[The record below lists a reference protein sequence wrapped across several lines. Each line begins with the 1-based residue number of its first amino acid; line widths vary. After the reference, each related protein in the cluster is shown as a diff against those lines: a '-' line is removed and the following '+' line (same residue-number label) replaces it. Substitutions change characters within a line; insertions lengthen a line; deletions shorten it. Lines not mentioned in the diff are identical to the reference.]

1 MKRSEINAAVKWA
14 DELLKK
20 NNIRLPLYAYWDMET
35 WKAHRSELDTVKKV
49 MLGWDITDFGTGDF
63 STVGA
68 VLYTV
73 RNGDMNDANVGVPY
87 CEKYIV
93 MKEGQRLPKHYHVF
107 KTEDIINRANG
118 VLAVYLWNTNEAGE
132 QLDTDVHVFM
142 DGIEC
147 VFKAGEEI
155 LVYPGNSISL
165 KPHIAHIFGPKPG
178 MGDLVVGEVSKV
190 NDDNTDNYFL
200 EPTARFADIE
210 EDEPALHPLCNEYHI
225 LDKN

>member
-35 WKAHRSELDTVKKV
+35 WKAHRAELDTVKRV

-142 DGIEC
+142 DGIER

-225 LDKN
+225 LDEN

>member
-35 WKAHRSELDTVKKV
+35 WKAHRTELDTVKKV

-142 DGIEC
+142 DGIER

-225 LDKN
+225 LDEN